1 MSSEG
6 REKADVVAVA
16 TSGYAGAYTFEV
28 TVRSPDTGCE
38 RYSDWWEVESP
49 DGELVYRRT
58 ILHSHVDEQPYTRT
72 GGPVRIPAGDRVI
85 VRAHMNT
92 TGYGGAAMAGTPAD
106 GFGPAELPTDFP
118 AELESMEPRPSP
130 CAF

>member
-16 TSGYAGAYTFEV
+16 TSGDAGAYTFEV
-28 TVRSPDTGCE
+28 TVGSPDTGCE
-38 RYSDWWEVESP
+38 RYSDWWEVVSP

-72 GGPVRIPAGDRVI
+72 GGPARIQAGDRVI

-92 TGYGGAAMAGTPAD
+92 TGYDGAAWAGTPAG
-106 GFGPAELPTDFP
+106 GFESTELPADFA
-118 AELESMEPRPSP
+118 AELESVEPQPPP